1 MIGQEGGNMK
11 EIIKN
16 ALPADFPDLLRTRE
30 NARDRLTMLIGKLDD
45 ARQRETSLRSEV
57 ERLDNELAAAVGQGS
72 DTGTI
77 MRKIRAAKGALD
89 DQARLL
95 ELSQGAVDGAER
107 DVAAANGRLAEALQR
122 AVIEGRNAV
131 ADRLQGQLAEIEKA
145 VEQWRSAVYELA
157 DGLGVPSPAA
167 GNEIVLV
174 GLR

>member
-1 MIGQEGGNMK
+1 MK
-11 EIIKN
+11 KAIE
-16 ALPADFPDLLRTRE
+16 AHLPDNFTELLKARE
-30 NARDRLTMLIGKLDD
+30 AAKDRLTMLTEKRAEAETRMATMKADLGK
-45 ARQRETSLRSEV
+45 
-57 ERLDNELAAAVGQGS
+57 LDNELAEAVNQGA
-72 DTGTI
+72 DTGAI

-89 DQARLL
+89 DQGRLL
-95 ELSQGAVDGAER
+95 ELSQGAVQSAENSI
-107 DVAAANGRLAEALQR
+107 AEANRALAEALQR

-131 ADRLQGQLAEIEKA
+131 AERLQGQLAEIEKA

>member
-1 MIGQEGGNMK
+1 MK

-107 DVAAANGRLAEALQR
+107 DVAAVNKTLADVLQR
-122 AVIEGRNAV
+122 AIIEGRNAV
-131 ADRLQGQLAEIEKA
+131 AEKLQGQLAEIEGAIEGWREA
-145 VEQWRSAVYELA
+145 VFEMS
-157 DGLGVPSPAA
+157 DGLGLQAPAA
-167 GNEIVLV
+167 GSEIILP
-174 GLR
+174 GLK